1 LANTNA
7 PQARS
12 APSGRTYISR
22 GETARYI
29 MFAMS
34 TSLNISK
41 TDERFLNQMLNIRF
55 SIRTWLDW
63 FIIGPWDILNDVLFA
78 HWVDRTRTRWGKL
91 KPYLTTTLLAGVPIM
106 FFYYF
111 MSVVFWGTPGDHT
124 PKIVTYVI
132 FRVLQDLVQ
141 TFNDTA
147 REGVL
152 ATITPDVDE
161 RSRLTK
167 NTQFFSNVLG
177 AGLPQYVVQLLLTVL
192 DNRPGLTAEQMALDD
207 RNLILAFGTA
217 LAVIAGVFA
226 LVFALRFKERVQQSV
241 KAPELRMNIR
251 SILHNQPLLL
261 MMLSELLGNFQIQGP
276 FESLYYNTVLRFPF
290 METLVGVPGA
300 LTGLF
305 PYLPKMW
312 AWLRGTFST
321 KTLWILSEHTIV
333 FLRVPTAIIGLIGN
347 IYLDRWKIFPVI
359 AVQEALFTPT
369 YTIKG
374 VMEKEMRNECMDYA
388 EWKTGFRNEAMTGA
402 MRGLVAKICRY
413 LFNGFSNLIL
423 DRMGIRQA
431 EGYLEQ
437 TERNK
442 RSIFLFWLLLP
453 GLTGGLLS
461 LIPKLFYNI
470 SKEERVRM
478 YADLAERRA
487 LVLAEINES
496 AG

>member
-1 LANTNA
+1 MEKSSLA
-7 PQARS
+7 QGRS
-12 APSGRTYISR
+12 YISR

-34 TSLNISK
+34 TSMNIGN
-41 TDERFLNQMLNIRF
+41 TDERYLNQMLNIRF
-55 SIRTWLDW
+55 SLRTWLDW

-78 HWVDRTRTRWGKL
+78 HWVDRTRTRWGKF

-111 MSVVFWGTPGDHT
+111 MSVVFWGTPGDYM
-124 PKIVTYVI
+124 PKIVAYVM

-167 NTQFFSNVLG
+167 NTAFFSNVLG
-177 AGLPQYVVQLLLTVL
+177 AGLPQYIIQLLLTVM
-192 DNRPGLTAEQMALDD
+192 DNREGLTAEKMAMDD
-207 RNLILAFGTA
+207 RNLIIVFGTTLA
-217 LAVIAGVFA
+217 LIAGVFA
-226 LVFALRFKERVQQSV
+226 LVFAWRFKERVQQSLEV
-241 KAPELRMNIR
+241 PKLRMNIR
-251 SILHNQPLLL
+251 SILGNRPLLL

-305 PYLPKMW
+305 PYLPKIW

-321 KTLWILSEHTIV
+321 KALWILSEHTIT
-333 FLRVPTAIIGLIGN
+333 FLRVPTALIGLVGN

-359 AVQEALFTPT
+359 AVQEACFTPT
-369 YTIKG
+369 LTIRG
-374 VMEKEMRNECMDYA
+374 IMEKEMRNECMDYA

-402 MRGLVAKICRY
+402 MRGLVAKMCNY

-423 DRMGIRQA
+423 EKMGIKQA
-431 EGYLEQ
+431 EGYLDQ
-437 TERNK
+437 TARNK
-442 RSIFLFWLLLP
+442 RNIFLLWLLLP
-453 GLTGGLLS
+453 GLTGGLFS

-470 SKEERVRM
+470 SKEDRVQM
-478 YADLAERRA
+478 YSDLAQRRA
-487 LVLAEINES
+487 LVRAEVEGLQERE
-496 AG
+496 A